1 MDTEV
6 LRTRWVGHQIDDR
19 LPLLEWLGSTGLGDV
34 FRTELPGAQQAVI
47 LVSPADAAEELLH
60 NWQIAAALSHPHLLR
75 VFECGRSQVEG
86 SSILYIVTEM
96 PEEALGQILPER
108 PLTAA
113 ETREMLPTILDALAY
128 LHGEGLVHGSLE
140 PANILVVGDQLKL
153 SPYTLRPAGPAR
165 ATDDGPRIYDAPETD
180 AGLLTPASDI
190 WSLGITLVEALTQH
204 RPPWVRNSG
213 RDPLVPPAV
222 PEPFASIARRCL
234 CVDPTQRCPLAEIRA
249 LLTAPATAPVAAP
262 AGPAAPSTPHVPLQL
277 PLAYDTAPVTPP
289 AHLLPGAPPL
299 RKSLRALED
308 DEPRRPFP
316 LPVLIGAAALLFLLI
331 IGVLAYSHRSKPA
344 TTLPDDATTGTT
356 ENPANPAPDKPQ
368 PSGPGPTVKG
378 EVAQRVTPEIPER
391 TARGIHG
398 KVDVKIKLA
407 VDRNGN
413 VTGASILSDGRSRYF
428 ANQALEAARKWR
440 FHPAKIHG
448 QPASST
454 WDLHFVFRP
463 NGTDITP
470 TELTP

>member
-6 LRTRWVGHQIDDR
+6 LRSRGVGQQIDDR

-34 FRTELPGAQQAVI
+34 FRTQLPGAQQAAI
-47 LVSPADAAEELLH
+47 LVSPADADAAQELLH
-60 NWQIAAALSHPHLLR
+60 NWQIAAALNHPHLLR
-75 VFECGRSQVEG
+75 VFECGRAQVDG
-86 SSILYIVTEM
+86 SSILYMVTEM

-113 ETREMLPTILDALAY
+113 ETREMLPAVLDALAF
-128 LHGEGLVHGSLE
+128 LHGEGLVHANLE
-140 PANILVVGDQLKL
+140 PANILVVADQLKL
-153 SPYTLRPAGPAR
+153 SPYTLQPAGPAR
-165 ATDDGPRIYDAPETD
+165 AADDRSRIYDAPETD
-180 AGLLTPASDI
+180 TGLLTPASDI
-190 WSLGITLVEALTQH
+190 WALGITLVEALTQH

-234 CVDPTQRCPLAEIRA
+234 SVDPAQRCPLAEIRA
-249 LLTAPATAPVAAP
+249 LLTPPAAAPVAAS
-262 AGPAAPSTPHVPLQL
+262 ASSAAPSAPHVPQQL
-277 PLAYDTAPVTPP
+277 PLAYDTTPVTPP

-316 LPVLIGAAALLFLLI
+316 LAYLLGGAALVFLLI
-331 IGVLAYSHRSKPA
+331 VGILAYSHRSKPA
-344 TTLPDDATTGTT
+344 TTLPDDATSGTT
-356 ENPANPAPDKPQ
+356 EAPSPDRPQ
-368 PSGPGPTVKG
+368 PSGPTVKG

-407 VDRNGN
+407 VDRSGN

-440 FHPAKIHG
+440 FHPAKTHG

-454 WDLHFVFRP
+454 WELHFVFRP

-470 TELTP
+470 VELTP

>member
-6 LRTRWVGHQIDDR
+6 LKSRGVGQQIDDR
-19 LPLLEWLGSTGLGDV
+19 LPLHEWLGSTAVGDV
-34 FRTELPGAQQAVI
+34 FRTELPGAQRAAI
-47 LVSPADAAEELLH
+47 LVASADAETAEELLH
-60 NWQIAAALSHPHLLR
+60 NWQIAAALNHPHLLR
-75 VFECGRSQVEG
+75 VFECGRSQVG
-86 SSILYIVTEM
+86 SSPVLYIVTEM

-113 ETREMLPTILDALAY
+113 EAREMLPTLLDALAF
-128 LHGEGLVHGSLE
+128 LHGEGLVHGNLE

-153 SPYTLRPAGPAR
+153 SPYTSQPAGPSR
-165 ATDDGPRIYDAPETD
+165 ASDEGPSIYDAPETD
-180 AGLLTPASDI
+180 AGPLTPASDI

-213 RDPLVPPAV
+213 RDPLVPAAV

-234 CVDPTQRCPLAEIRA
+234 QTDPAQRCTLAEIRT
-249 LLTAPATAPVAAP
+249 LLTTPTTAPAGTP
-262 AGPAAPSTPHVPLQL
+262 APSASDVPLQL

-289 AHLLPGAPPL
+289 AHMLPGAPPL

-316 LPVLIGAAALLFLLI
+316 LAYLLGGAALLFLLI
-331 IGVLAYSHRSKPA
+331 IGILAYSHRSKPA
-344 TTLPDDATTGTT
+344 AAQPDDATTGTSD
-356 ENPANPAPDKPQ
+356 NPANPSPDKPQ
-368 PSGPGPTVKG
+368 PSGPTVKG

-398 KVDVKIKLA
+398 KVDVRIKLA

-413 VTGASILSDGRSRYF
+413 VSGASILSDGRSRYF
-428 ANQALEAARKWR
+428 AKQALEAARKWR
-440 FHPAKIHG
+440 FHPAKTHG
-448 QPASST
+448 QPAPST

-470 TELTP
+470 IELTP